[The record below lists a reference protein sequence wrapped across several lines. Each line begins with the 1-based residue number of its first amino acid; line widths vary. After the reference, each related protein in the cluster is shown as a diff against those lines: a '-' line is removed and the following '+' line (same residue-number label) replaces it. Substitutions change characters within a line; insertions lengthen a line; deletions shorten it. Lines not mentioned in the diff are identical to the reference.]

1 MQTIDVLDH
10 HQEKNGR
17 PHVPHPATLTS
28 LRDQSAAVQDN
39 IHNNTEAPARCHPQ
53 RNRDQPVPPNQI
65 GHYGPVWKDCL
76 EEAKVEC
83 RAMHALSNP
92 WPKLKMDVNS
102 LTNSLTTVVAQWT
115 QRGTR
120 FEPGKSLLKYM
131 LLH

>member
-10 HQEKNGR
+10 HQEKNGC

-28 LRDQSAAVQDN
+28 LRDQFAAIQDN
-39 IHNNTEAPARCHPQ
+39 IHNNTGAPARCHPQ
-53 RNRDQPVPPNQI
+53 RNCDQPVLPNQI

-83 RAMHALSNP
+83 RAVHALSNL

-102 LTNSLTTVVAQWT
+102 LTDSLTTVVAQWT
-115 QRGTR
+115 QHGIC